1 MTEMLKV
8 GRKQNNLKNI
18 KNKKKVYLEFLYT
31 VKINLKK
38 KKKKNLSF

>member
-1 MTEMLKV
+1 MTEMMKV

-38 KKKKNLSF
+38 KRKKI